1 MLPVCRADDRFERI
15 LTMSM
20 FVNMAAKGSK
30 AARVRLYDQNH
41 KMVYFLCLRFLKN
54 EKTAEA
60 ATRQIFANIW
70 ESLDPTTDIRLQLI
84 VAASRYCK
92 DQLLEQDEKAFDPI
106 GEVPAKM
113 PAAKADADPTEMY
126 VNYMLS
132 KLDNLHLFVFLLK
145 STFGLNNTEV
155 GELLD
160 LDSIVVNKLMNEA
173 EDLARHTVNNM
184 KSRKDCP
191 IQHYEHVIQLLQH
204 QMMHIDVPA
213 ALTAQIMRDI
223 EETAVPTSK
232 VKWIAMIALFA
243 VLLAATLLPAA
254 QNVLSHMDKTYAVIE
269 VDLSPIERAL
279 PDDIDPVGSIVVELD
294 ASIAP
299 KTVANF
305 IDLAES
311 GFYDGLT
318 FHRVMYDFMIQGGDP
333 NGNGTG
339 GSDNPIEGEFYLN
352 GFINP
357 LSHTR
362 GVISMARRGD
372 DFNSATSQFFIM
384 HTSTYSSSL
393 DGQYAAFGWVIS
405 GMDYVDAIAA
415 FTYTSDG
422 NGTVPAEYQPKINK
436 ITIHESL

>member
-1 MLPVCRADDRFERI
+1 
-15 LTMSM
+15 MSM
-20 FVNMAAKGSK
+20 LVNMAAKGSK

-54 EKTAEA
+54 GQAAEA
-60 ATRQIFANIW
+60 AVRQIFSDIW
-70 ESLDPTTDIRLQLI
+70 DSLDPAADMRRQLI
-84 VAASRYCK
+84 MSASRYCK
-92 DQLLEQDEKAFDPI
+92 NQLLEQDAKAFEPI

-113 PAAKADADPTEMY
+113 PAAKAEADPTEMY
-126 VNYMLS
+126 VNYLLS
-132 KLDNLHLFVFLLK
+132 KLDNIHLFVFLLK

-155 GELLD
+155 GELLQ
-160 LDSIVVNKLMNEA
+160 LDGILVNKLMNEA
-173 EDLARHTVNNM
+173 EDLARHTVTNM

-204 QMMHIDVPA
+204 QMMHLDVPA

-223 EETAVPTSK
+223 EASAVSASK
-232 VKWIAMIALFA
+232 VKWVAIIALFA
-243 VLLAATLLPAA
+243 VLLTATLLPAA
-254 QNVLSHMDKTYAVIE
+254 QNVLSHMNKTYAVIE
-269 VDLSPIERAL
+269 VDLTPIELAL
-279 PDDIDPVGSIVVELD
+279 PDEVDPVGSIVVELD

-305 IDLAES
+305 IELAES

-318 FHRVMYDFMIQGGDP
+318 FHRVIYDFMIQGGDP
-333 NGNGTG
+333 NGNGSG
-339 GSDNPIEGEFYLN
+339 GSDTSIEGEFYLN
-352 GFINP
+352 GVINP

-372 DFNSATSQFFIM
+372 DYNSATSQFFIM
-384 HTSTYSSSL
+384 HTSTYASSL

-415 FTYTSDG
+415 FTYTSDA
-422 NGTVPAEYQPKINK
+422 NGTVPSEYQPKINK

>member
-1 MLPVCRADDRFERI
+1 
-15 LTMSM
+15 
-20 FVNMAAKGSK
+20 
-30 AARVRLYDQNH
+30 
-41 KMVYFLCLRFLKN
+41 
-54 EKTAEA
+54 
-60 ATRQIFANIW
+60 
-70 ESLDPTTDIRLQLI
+70 
-84 VAASRYCK
+84 
-92 DQLLEQDEKAFDPI
+92 
-106 GEVPAKM
+106 
-113 PAAKADADPTEMY
+113 
-126 VNYMLS
+126 
-132 KLDNLHLFVFLLK
+132 
-145 STFGLNNTEV
+145 
-155 GELLD
+155 
-160 LDSIVVNKLMNEA
+160 
-173 EDLARHTVNNM
+173 
-184 KSRKDCP
+184 
-191 IQHYEHVIQLLQH
+191 
-204 QMMHIDVPA
+204 
-213 ALTAQIMRDI
+213 
-223 EETAVPTSK
+223 
-232 VKWIAMIALFA
+232 MIALFA

-436 ITIHESL
+436 ITIHNSL

>member
-1 MLPVCRADDRFERI
+1 
-15 LTMSM
+15 MSM
-20 FVNMAAKGSK
+20 FVSMAAKGSK

-60 ATRQIFANIW
+60 ATRKIFADIW
-70 ESLDPTTDIRLQLI
+70 ESLDLALDMRLQLI

-92 DQLLEQDEKAFDPI
+92 DQLLEQDEKAFEPI

-113 PAAKADADPTEMY
+113 PAAKADADSTEMY

-145 STFGLNNTEV
+145 STFGLNKTEV

-204 QMMHIDVPA
+204 QMMHAEVPKE
-213 ALTAQIMRDI
+213 LTAQILGDI
-223 EETAVPTSK
+223 EENAAPASK
-232 VKWIAMIALFA
+232 IKWISIVAACVLLFA
-243 VLLAATLLPAA
+243 AVLYPVINTVP
-254 QNVLSHMDKTYAVIE
+254 NYTDKTYAVIE
-269 VDLSPIERAL
+269 VDLSPIAAAL
-279 PDDIDPVGSIVVELD
+279 PSDLDPVGQIVVELD

-305 IDLAES
+305 IELSES

-318 FHRVMYDFMIQGGDP
+318 FHRVVYDFMIQGGDP
-333 NGNGTG
+333 KGDGTG
-339 GSDNPIEGEFYLN
+339 GSDKAIEGEFYEN
-352 GFINP
+352 GFPNP
-357 LSHTR
+357 LSHVR
-362 GVISMARRGD
+362 GVISMARRGND
-372 DFNSATSQFFIM
+372 NNSATSQFFIM
-384 HTSTYSSSL
+384 HTSTNANAL
-393 DGQYAAFGWVIS
+393 NGKYAAFGWVVD

-415 FTYTSDG
+415 FTYTSDP
-422 NGTVPAEYQPKINK
+422 NGTVPAEYQTKINK
-436 ITIHESL
+436 ITIHNSL

>member
-1 MLPVCRADDRFERI
+1 
-15 LTMSM
+15 MSM
-20 FVNMAAKGSK
+20 FVSMAAKGSK

-41 KMVYFLCLRFLKN
+41 KMVYFLCLHFLKN

-60 ATRQIFANIW
+60 ATRKIFADIW
-70 ESLDPTTDIRLQLI
+70 ESLDPALDMRLQLI

-92 DQLLEQDEKAFDPI
+92 DQLLEQNEKAFDPI

-132 KLDNLHLFVFLLK
+132 KLDNLHLFIFLLK

-204 QMMHIDVPA
+204 QMMHAEVPKE
-213 ALTAQIMRDI
+213 LTAQILGDI
-223 EETAVPTSK
+223 EENATPASK
-232 VKWIAMIALFA
+232 IKWISIVAACVLLFA
-243 VLLAATLLPAA
+243 AVLYPVINTVP
-254 QNVLSHMDKTYAVIE
+254 NYTDKTYAVIE
-269 VDLSPIERAL
+269 VDLSPIAAAL
-279 PDDIDPVGSIVVELD
+279 PSDLDPVGQIVVELD

-305 IDLAES
+305 IELSES

-318 FHRVMYDFMIQGGDP
+318 FHRVVYDFMIQGGDP
-333 NGNGTG
+333 KGDGTG
-339 GSDNPIEGEFYLN
+339 GSDKAIEGEFYEN
-352 GFINP
+352 GFPNP
-357 LSHTR
+357 LSHVR
-362 GVISMARRGD
+362 GVISMARRGND
-372 DFNSATSQFFIM
+372 NNSATSQFFIM
-384 HTSTYSSSL
+384 HTSTNADAL
-393 DGQYAAFGWVIS
+393 NGKYAAFGWVVD

-415 FTYTSDG
+415 FTYTSDP
-422 NGTVPAEYQPKINK
+422 NGTVPAEYQTKINSV
-436 ITIHESL
+436 TIHESL

>member
-1 MLPVCRADDRFERI
+1 
-15 LTMSM
+15 MSM
-20 FVNMAAKGSK
+20 FVSMAAKGSK

-60 ATRQIFANIW
+60 ATRKIFADIW
-70 ESLDPTTDIRLQLI
+70 ESLDLALDMRLQLI

-92 DQLLEQDEKAFDPI
+92 DQLLEQDEKAFEPI

-113 PAAKADADPTEMY
+113 PAAKADADSTEMY

-204 QMMHIDVPA
+204 QMMHAEVPKE
-213 ALTAQIMRDI
+213 LTAQILGDI
-223 EETAVPTSK
+223 EENAAPASK
-232 VKWIAMIALFA
+232 IKWISIVAACVLLFA
-243 VLLAATLLPAA
+243 AVLYPVINTVP
-254 QNVLSHMDKTYAVIE
+254 NYTDKTYAVIE
-269 VDLSPIERAL
+269 VDLSPIAAAL
-279 PDDIDPVGSIVVELD
+279 PSDLDPVGQIVVELD

-305 IDLAES
+305 IELSES

-318 FHRVMYDFMIQGGDP
+318 FHRVVYDFMIQGGDP
-333 NGNGTG
+333 KGDGTG
-339 GSDNPIEGEFYLN
+339 GSDKAIEGEFYEN
-352 GFINP
+352 GFPNP
-357 LSHTR
+357 LSHVR
-362 GVISMARRGD
+362 GVISMARRGND
-372 DFNSATSQFFIM
+372 NNSATSQFFIM
-384 HTSTYSSSL
+384 HTSTNASAL
-393 DGQYAAFGWVIS
+393 NGKYAAFGWVVD

-415 FTYTSDG
+415 FTYTSDP
-422 NGTVPAEYQPKINK
+422 NGTVPAEYQTKINK
-436 ITIHESL
+436 ITIHNSL

>member
-1 MLPVCRADDRFERI
+1 
-15 LTMSM
+15 MSI

-54 EKTAEA
+54 EKAAEA
-60 ATRQIFANIW
+60 AVRQIFADLW
-70 ESLDPTTDIRLQLI
+70 ESLDPSVDMRLQLI

-92 DQLLEQDEKAFDPI
+92 NQLLEQDEKAFDPI

-113 PAAKADADPTEMY
+113 PSAKADADPTEMY
-126 VNYMLS
+126 VNYLLS

-155 GELLD
+155 GELLEI
-160 LDSIVVNKLMNEA
+160 DSIVVNKLMNEA
-173 EDLARHTVNNM
+173 EDLARHTVTNM

-191 IQHYEHVIQLLQH
+191 IQNYEHVIQLLQH

-223 EETAVPTSK
+223 ETSAVPTSK
-232 VKWIAMIALFA
+232 VKWIGMIAAF
-243 VLLAATLLPAA
+243 VILLAITVYPAA
-254 QNVLSHMDKTYAVIE
+254 QHTLSHMGKTYAVIE
-269 VDLSPIERAL
+269 VDLSPIARAL
-279 PDDIDPVGSIVVELD
+279 PNDLDPVGSIVVELD
-294 ASIAP
+294 ASVAP

-305 IDLAES
+305 IELAES

-339 GSDNPIEGEFYLN
+339 GSDTPIEGEFYLN

-372 DFNSATSQFFIM
+372 DYNSATSQFFIM

-393 DGQYAAFGWVIS
+393 DGQYAAFGWVVS

-415 FTYTSDG
+415 FTYTADG
-422 NGTVPAEYQPKINK
+422 NGTVPAEYQTKINK